1 MVKEFEIGKWYKGQ
15 SNDYYIKFSHL
26 EDSGTYNSIY
36 YTERCYQKRY
46 MKQKNSWANSWTN
59 NEFEIYALNH
69 PVTLEELQK
78 FLPKGHP
85 DLQLN
90 NVIELW

>member
-1 MVKEFEIGKWYKGQ
+1 MVDKFEIGKWYKGE
-15 SNDYYIKFSHL
+15 SNDYYIKYSHL
-26 EDSGTYNSIY
+26 KNVGNYNCIY

-46 MKQKNSWANSWTN
+46 KKEEGNWANT
-59 NEFEIYALNH
+59 EFEIYALAN
-69 PVTLEELQK
+69 PVTLEELQN

>member
-1 MVKEFEIGKWYKGQ
+1 MVEFIKGKWYKGK

-26 EDSGTYNSIY
+26 ENVGRYNNVY
-36 YTERCYQKRY
+36 YTERCYQKIYKKEKDR
-46 MKQKNSWANSWTN
+46 WANT
-59 NEFEIYALNH
+59 EFEIYALAN

-78 FLPKGHP
+78 FLPKRHP

-90 NVIELW
+90 TVIELW

>member
-1 MVKEFEIGKWYKGQ
+1 MVEFIKGKWYKGQ

-26 EDSGTYNSIY
+26 ENYASGYNYIC

-46 MKQKNSWANSWTN
+46 KKEEGSWANT
-59 NEFEIYALNH
+59 EFEIYALNN

>member
-15 SNDYYIKFSHL
+15 SDDYYIKFSHL
-26 EDSGTYNSIY
+26 ENEGDYNYIR

-46 MKQKNSWANSWTN
+46 RKEEGSWAN
-59 NEFEIYALNH
+59 NEFEIYALAN

-90 NVIELW
+90 NVIEVW

>member
-1 MVKEFEIGKWYKGQ
+1 MVKFIKGKWYKGE

-26 EDSGTYNSIY
+26 KNVGNYNHVY
-36 YTERCYQKRY
+36 HTERCYQKEY
-46 MKQKNSWANSWTN
+46 IKEKDFWANTS
-59 NEFEIYALNH
+59 FEIHALNN

-90 NVIELW
+90 TVIELW